1 MAEPVEF
8 WAFLVSNIV
17 VLAFGGV
24 LTSLSLVAYLR
35 SPRNAVFG
43 AATAGF
49 GAITVGA
56 MVEAVYELGIRG
68 SYDLGGRELLALHT
82 VEGVLIALGL
92 ALLFY
97 SIRQY

>member
-8 WAFLVSNIV
+8 WTFLASNLV

-35 SPRNAVFG
+35 NPENRAFG

-49 GAITVGA
+49 GAITAGA

-68 SYDLGGRELLALHT
+68 SYELGGRELLALHT
-82 VEGVLIALGL
+82 VEGILIALGL
-92 ALLFY
+92 AMLFY